1 MDVSRKM
8 SRTITQY
15 TNELLMISLKALAL
29 ATLLSIIDVGSD
41 FIQGINLSMD
51 PELVLYGIITIAIN
65 WLPGAIGKLL
75 FYQNFITR
83 WQWRVKSKQGFFFL
97 FHKRHL

>member
-1 MDVSRKM
+1 MDVPRKL

-65 WLPGAIGKLL
+65 WLPGAIGK
-75 FYQNFITR
+75 FN
-83 WQWRVKSKQGFFFL
+83 FL
-97 FHKRHL
+97 FKISPLDGGR